1 MASSS
6 NDAET
11 SERYRLD
18 GNITVSRRTETAL
31 DVFCITYTETFEF
44 LAAGLSDGTVQLYKT
59 ENGVKAKFLRDNEIV
74 QNPGTVTAI
83 KHRPVRNTHPITHT
97 LIATYIDGYIKSWHY
112 PSSQCLYT
120 IRENRQILGLAY
132 HPNEPKFVTVGDD
145 TNIYLYNEETKVQER
160 VFHAR
165 YPFVPTSRFFWK
177 TERKK
182 KKRKYLKEFIFVSE
196 IAERMDGHKS
206 RVFAACFNPKSAHEI
221 ISGGWDDTIMFWD
234 TRQPYALR
242 YISGVH
248 ICGDGI
254 DISQNGKEHVNHV
267 QILTC
272 AWQKKDPIQLWDY
285 GSGKLITSLEPDNVP
300 SMLYCGK
307 YLSNIFITC
316 GGTDMN
322 LLRIVD
328 LRSHSTLA
336 MVRNLVGGVHG
347 IALGPVDTKRAKKS
361 RQPEMY
367 LPKIAFCSNKMILE
381 VQIKS

>member
-6 NDAET
+6 NDAEK

-74 QNPGTVTAI
+74 QNPGAVTAI
-83 KHRPVRNTHPITHT
+83 KHRPVRKTHPITHT

-132 HPNEPKFVTVGDD
+132 HPSEPKFVTVGDD

-160 VFHAR
+160 VFHA
-165 YPFVPTSRFFWK
+165 
-177 TERKK
+177 
-182 KKRKYLKEFIFVSE
+182 SE

-242 YISGVH
+242 HISGVH

-254 DISQNGKEHVNHV
+254 DISQNGKE
-267 QILTC
+267 ILTC

-316 GGTDMN
+316 GGTDTN

-336 MVRNLVGGVHG
+336 MVRNLLGGVHG